1 MFALSLNL
9 MLVGI
14 VLWVQDCTT
23 PTLLLFTT
31 ACSSKCVVL
40 MALAM
45 ISRYCCLFFRFYI
58 WISHTVFHS
67 LTHIHLFICMPV
79 CVRERENVGLC
90 TCLYTQ
96 AHFTC
101 LNIPVTEVFKIVL
114 LYDYIAMILEY
125 FYEILQEKQGTMFT
139 LIDSFNRE
147 RLGLM

>member
-1 MFALSLNL
+1 M
-9 MLVGI
+9 
-14 VLWVQDCTT
+14 
-23 PTLLLFTT
+23 
-31 ACSSKCVVL
+31 
-40 MALAM
+40 
-45 ISRYCCLFFRFYI
+45 
-58 WISHTVFHS
+58 
-67 LTHIHLFICMPV
+67 
-79 CVRERENVGLC
+79 GLC

-101 LNIPVTEVFKIVL
+101 LNIPVTVVFKIVL